1 MATRML
7 IDARHQE
14 ETRVAVLKGNRIEEF
29 DFESADHKQ
38 IKGNIYLAKVTRV
51 EPSLQAAFVD
61 FGGNRHGFLA
71 FSEIHPDYYQIP
83 KEDREALLAAE
94 AEAAEEEQ
102 RLRDE
107 EEQRGEMPGEEY
119 DADDESA
126 EALAE
131 DLAEDGLE
139 EVDTSDK
146 DDVATIEEG
155 HLDREDDDDSDDE
168 DSDEDEGIDEDDGR
182 PKGRDRGRRGRNRRQ
197 GKGRARA
204 KEVDEARA
212 KRMALRRRYKIQD
225 VIQRRQ
231 VLLVQVV
238 KEERGNKGAALTT
251 YLSLAGR
258 YTVLMP
264 NSSHG
269 GGISRKISSAS
280 DRKRLKQV
288 VSALSLPRTM
298 GLIVRTAGL
307 SRTKTEI
314 KRDFDYLARLWDE
327 IRERT
332 LSSSA
337 PALIHS
343 DSDLIKRAIRDIY
356 NREIEEVIVEGED
369 GYKSAKQFMKL
380 LMPSHARRVK
390 QYSDPVP
397 LFQRYGAEDQLK
409 AMYDPMVQLKSG
421 GYLVINPTE
430 ALVSID
436 INSGRSTKEH
446 NIEQTALH
454 TNLEAAREIARQLR
468 LRDMAGLVVIDFID
482 QEHHSNTRKVEK
494 AMKEALKNDRA
505 RIQVGRISSFGLM
518 EMSRQRLRT
527 GVLEATTRDCPHC
540 DGTGLVRT
548 ASSAGLSAL
557 RLIEDEAAKG
567 KGSTIRL
574 SASTEAA
581 IYLLNEKRADLM
593 EIEQRYHV
601 TVEVV
606 PEGEDEGAKMTVS
619 SHGPKPKDAPRFD
632 LIVDDEEDEDIVEE
646 AEDDDGDGDEDGRQ
660 RKKRRRRRGGRG
672 RNKNRQRD
680 DDGDQDDAD
689 DLADD
694 MENDDGDDDERSLRP
709 AHNICRSSQYC

>member
-7 IDARHQE
+7 IDARHTE

-29 DFESADHKQ
+29 DFESAEHKQ

-83 KEDREALLAAE
+83 QADREKLLAEE
-94 AEAAEEEQ
+94 AEAAEEEA
-102 RLRDE
+102 RLRAE
-107 EEQRGEMPGEEY
+107 EEDRGEMPGDEY
-119 DADDESA
+119 DAEDESSG
-126 EALAE
+126 ALAE

-139 EVDTSDK
+139 EIDTSEKDK
-146 DDVATIEEG
+146 VATIEEG
-155 HLDREDDDDSDDE
+155 QLDSDDDDDDDSDDD
-168 DSDEDEGIDEDDGR
+168 DSDDDDDDDNNGDNG
-182 PKGRDRGRRGRNRRQ
+182 KSRGRRGRGRGRGRHQ
-197 GKGRARA
+197 GKGKGRGGKSRA
-204 KEVDEARA
+204 KEVDAVRA
-212 KRMALRRRYKIQD
+212 KRQALRRRYKIQD

-231 VLLVQVV
+231 VMLVQVV

-288 VSALSLPRTM
+288 VSDLSLPKQM

-327 IRERT
+327 IREKT

-337 PALIHS
+337 PSLIHS

-356 NREIEEVIVEGED
+356 NREIEEVVVEGEE
-369 GYKSAKQFMKL
+369 GYKLAKSFMKL

-390 QYSDPVP
+390 AYSDPVP
-397 LFQRYGAEDQLK
+397 LFQRYGAEDQLR
-409 AMYDPMVQLKSG
+409 AMYDPVVQLKSG

-446 NIEQTALH
+446 GIEQTATA
-454 TNLEAAREIARQLR
+454 TNIEAAKEIARQLR
-468 LRDMAGLVVIDFID
+468 LRDMAGLIVIDFID
-482 QEHHSNTRKVEK
+482 MEYNS
-494 AMKEALKNDRA
+494 MS
-505 RIQVGRISSFGLM
+505 GR
-518 EMSRQRLRT
+518 
-527 GVLEATTRDCPHC
+527 
-540 DGTGLVRT
+540 
-548 ASSAGLSAL
+548 SSA
-557 RLIEDEAAKG
+557 R
-567 KGSTIRL
+567 
-574 SASTEAA
+574 
-581 IYLLNEKRADLM
+581 
-593 EIEQRYHV
+593 
-601 TVEVV
+601 
-606 PEGEDEGAKMTVS
+606 
-619 SHGPKPKDAPRFD
+619 
-632 LIVDDEEDEDIVEE
+632 
-646 AEDDDGDGDEDGRQ
+646 
-660 RKKRRRRRGGRG
+660 
-672 RNKNRQRD
+672 
-680 DDGDQDDAD
+680 
-689 DLADD
+689 
-694 MENDDGDDDERSLRP
+694 
-709 AHNICRSSQYC
+709 